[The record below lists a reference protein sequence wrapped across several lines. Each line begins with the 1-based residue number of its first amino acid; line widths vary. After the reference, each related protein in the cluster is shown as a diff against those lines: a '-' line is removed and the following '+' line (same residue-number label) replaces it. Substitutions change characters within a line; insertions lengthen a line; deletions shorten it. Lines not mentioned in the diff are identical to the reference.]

1 MEGRKREQESL
12 MSVKKRDISDSYV
25 IFGSPKQFRLAYHS
39 HPEPVEL
46 RWVAASTGQG
56 SILEAVIHGR

>member
-1 MEGRKREQESL
+1 MVVSL
-12 MSVKKRDISDSYV
+12 YT
-25 IFGSPKQFRLAYHS
+25 SPKQFRLAYHS

-46 RWVAASTGQG
+46 RWVAAIAGQG